1 VTPPSAAAA
10 RKAATQETSPRRKR
24 PRATAAKAAPTTS
37 ARRSAG
43 AARVRP
49 QRRVS
54 GPARKSSPAKPRGAR
69 AAARPAPRS
78 HGPALAAA
86 GAIGVRALPVLGTI
100 ASHAVRAGRTV
111 HGSSMVD
118 RLLRGRSWVGLL
130 GVLLIGLVALNVS
143 LLKMNAHAGRKAE
156 VASQLRFKNAEL
168 RGRVARLGTADRI
181 QEEGRRLGLIMPE
194 ANKLHYVAAR
204 PGVDAR
210 EALDRLDDAPYWA
223 TDDLVSAPGA
233 ITPTDFPEPSV
244 QPPAAQ
250 GTPQVTA
257 APAPT
262 SAAPVAPTA
271 VPAGGGE

>member
-1 VTPPSAAAA
+1 
-10 RKAATQETSPRRKR
+10 
-24 PRATAAKAAPTTS
+24 
-37 ARRSAG
+37 
-43 AARVRP
+43 
-49 QRRVS
+49 
-54 GPARKSSPAKPRGAR
+54 
-69 AAARPAPRS
+69 
-78 HGPALAAA
+78 
-86 GAIGVRALPVLGTI
+86 
-100 ASHAVRAGRTV
+100 
-111 HGSSMVD
+111 MVD

-194 ANKLHYVAAR
+194 ANKLHYLSAR

-210 EALDRLDDAPYWA
+210 EALDRLDDAPYWS

-244 QPPAAQ
+244 QAPTAP
-250 GTPQVTA
+250 GTTQVTA
-257 APAPT
+257 TPAPT
-262 SAAPVAPTA
+262 SAAPVASTA
-271 VPAGGGE
+271 VPTGGGE